1 MCRHHG
7 LLNDHRA
14 QELPGAFSYGTGRS
28 AGLAIGRSPYVD
40 PWRSKEAQRTR
51 STGGDATDNLGCPP
65 PFGGPAAPGRRSLKV
80 AAPGAVGRS
89 FATLDYWVVRGA
101 AAGGPS

>member
-7 LLNDHRA
+7 LLNDRRA
-14 QELPGAFSYGTGRS
+14 QELPGAFRHGTGRS

-51 STGGDATDNLGCPP
+51 STGGDAT
-65 PFGGPAAPGRRSLKV
+65 GGEDEAHPAIAVFMSARAGVHIAADRRLIIV
-80 AAPGAVGRS
+80 A
-89 FATLDYWVVRGA
+89 TT
-101 AAGGPS
+101 

>member
-14 QELPGAFSYGTGRS
+14 QELPGAFRHGTGRS

-51 STGGDATDNLGCPP
+51 STGGDATGGEDEAHPAIAVFIL
-65 PFGGPAAPGRRSLKV
+65 GGPPVRRAGCSGSALTEV

-89 FATLDYWVVRGA
+89 FATLDY
-101 AAGGPS
+101 